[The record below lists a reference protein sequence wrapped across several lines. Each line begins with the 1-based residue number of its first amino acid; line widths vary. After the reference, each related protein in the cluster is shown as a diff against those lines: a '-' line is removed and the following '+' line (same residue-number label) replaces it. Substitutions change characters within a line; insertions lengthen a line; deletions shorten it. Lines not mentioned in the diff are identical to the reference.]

1 LDIGDCQVGEKNV
14 LNCSKVEIGRLP
26 YLSPSLETLEG
37 PQDLLKYWKKTAK
50 SSHSI
55 LEAAFQKEEL

>member
-1 LDIGDCQVGEKNV
+1 VGEKNV

-50 SSHSI
+50 PSHATV
-55 LEAAFQKEEL
+55 EAVFQKEEL